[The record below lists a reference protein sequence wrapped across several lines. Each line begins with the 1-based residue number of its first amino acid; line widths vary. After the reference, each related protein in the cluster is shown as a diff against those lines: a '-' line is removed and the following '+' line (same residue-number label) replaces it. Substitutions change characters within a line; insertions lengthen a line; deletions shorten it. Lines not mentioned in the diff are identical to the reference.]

1 MTTSAS
7 ERGPI
12 GRVGR
17 RVAVLGG
24 GLAGL
29 AAAVAAI
36 ECGLEVEL
44 FEARPRLGGRAGSFL
59 DPKTGQL
66 VDRCQHVAM
75 GCCTN
80 WADLCR
86 RTGIDD
92 CFERHRRLWFVGPDA
107 RAYSFHAAPLP
118 APFHLLPSVVRLG
131 YLSLRERLGIVR
143 AIVPLVRGEG
153 DGTAG
158 PWLRRHGQSERA
170 IARFWSTVLVSAL
183 SEAPDRASL
192 AAARKVFRDGF
203 FAHRRAWELVLPRE
217 PLGAIYDGRLGRWL
231 ESHGATAHRAA
242 RVKTLQ
248 ADGHRASAVV
258 LADGS
263 RRAFDF
269 FVVAVP
275 WRRVRSLF
283 PEDVLRAMP
292 ELRRAEAIPS
302 APITA
307 VHLWFDRPLM
317 SLPHAVPI
325 GRLGQWVFN
334 HGQPHEIPCRSY
346 YCQVVI
352 SASHEVRLRPRGQVL
367 AEVRG
372 ELETIWPAARAA
384 RLLHGRVVTEPAA
397 VFSLQPGVE
406 PCRPSQ
412 TTSLANVMLAGDW
425 TATGWPATMESAVR
439 SGYLAVE
446 GILRSLGKGRALLVP
461 DLAPSP
467 LARWILQSS

>member
-92 CFERHRRLWFVGPDA
+92 CFEHHRRLWFVGPDA

-118 APFHLLPSVVRLG
+118 APFHLFPSVVRLG

-231 ESHGATAHRAA
+231 ESHGATVRRAA

-317 SLPHAVPI
+317 SLPHAAPI